1 MKTRFWAR
9 SATRLCV
16 MGPMA
21 RDFRMANQRQISLC
35 LRLASELRA
44 ALHRMT
50 VLRAEVH
57 ARCESSKTINH
68 AEPGLLP
75 GAAVTPPYR
84 AGLLPVPAVTPPY
97 RGGYCRDRQ

>member
-1 MKTRFWAR
+1 VKTRFWAR

-16 MGPMA
+16 MGSMA

-68 AEPGLLP
+68 ADCPLSYGRTRNV
-75 GAAVTPPYR
+75 A
-84 AGLLPVPAVTPPY
+84 
-97 RGGYCRDRQ
+97 CCSSRQ